1 MNSTPNIYISFF
13 GRRTIIEA
21 KRQAC
26 KAENT
31 VDGDAEA
38 EKTLIIVHSHLGN
51 MDRAYEKY
59 IRII

>member
-1 MNSTPNIYISFF
+1 
-13 GRRTIIEA
+13 
-21 KRQAC
+21 
-26 KAENT
+26 

-38 EKTLIIVHSHLGN
+38 EKTLIIVHFHLGN